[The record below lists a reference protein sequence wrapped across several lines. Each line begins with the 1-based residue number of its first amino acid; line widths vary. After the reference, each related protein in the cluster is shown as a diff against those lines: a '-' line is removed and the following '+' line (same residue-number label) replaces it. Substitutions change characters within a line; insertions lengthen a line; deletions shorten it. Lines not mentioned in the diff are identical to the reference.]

1 MYSPSHLVVLKQGYL
16 NLSVMRICLI
26 ILYMS
31 GVISVASASDNDE
44 YLLQKIVALEERL
57 V

>member
-1 MYSPSHLVVLKQGYL
+1 MDSPNHLVVLKQGYL

-31 GVISVASASDNDE
+31 GVISVASARENDE